1 MCFQA
6 LHAWYEDELQEPEQ
20 AAAPG
25 AAANNGVSPAKR
37 RRAGNASAARGP
49 SAPKDPAHQ
58 AAGSSAQRQAAES
71 ELVPDSDS
79 EGAGP
84 ADDDDNG
91 ADTSR
96 SADSEGVCTIP
107 FSRNAVPPDLG
118 CNAQWCSHGCVIILQ
133 AACEG
138 MRNLH

>member
-1 MCFQA
+1 MCFQV

-79 EGAGP
+79 EGNGR

-91 ADTSR
+91 ADTSQ
-96 SADSEGVCTIP
+96 SADSEGVCSTP
-107 FSRNAVPPDLG
+107 FFS
-118 CNAQWCSHGCVIILQ
+118 QCSSTKC
-133 AACEG
+133 
-138 MRNLH
+138 